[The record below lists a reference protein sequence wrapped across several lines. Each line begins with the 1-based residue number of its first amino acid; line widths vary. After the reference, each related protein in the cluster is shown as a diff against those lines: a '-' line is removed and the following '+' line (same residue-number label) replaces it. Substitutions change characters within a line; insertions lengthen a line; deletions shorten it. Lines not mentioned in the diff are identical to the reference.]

1 MRGISLFVQWLR
13 LYSQCR
19 GPGFNPWSRNAKKP
33 KKKKKKKERNLMT
46 KILLETISWRN
57 ADVRMERTFLKW

>member
-1 MRGISLFVQWLR
+1 MVQWLR
-13 LYSQCR
+13 LHAFSAEGR
-19 GPGFNPWSRNAKKP
+19 GLILGQGTP
-33 KKKKKKKERNLMT
+33 KKTKKKKKERNLMT